1 LAQIYEGMFVLD
13 NEVVRAGWDAA
24 KQQVTGLIEKHGG
37 EVKTARHWGERKLAY
52 KINNR
57 SRATFLLSFFTM
69 PGDNIPAFT
78 RDLEINETVMRYLQ
92 LQVDELPEGEE
103 AEAAKETGG
112 EFSVPEPPRDEV
124 GTYTL
129 WGDEE
134 EESARRDGRDGRKT
148 SSSSDDKAESKD
160 DDAKGESKDA
170 DKAES
175 KDDAKAESTDSTETE
190 EKQEA

>member
-1 LAQIYEGMFVLD
+1 MAQIYEGMFVLD
-13 NEVVRAGWDAA
+13 NEVIRAGWDAA

-57 SRATFLLSFFTM
+57 SRATYLLSYFTM

-92 LQVDELPEGEE
+92 VQVDELPEGEE

-124 GTYTL
+124 GTYSL
-129 WGDEE
+129 WGEEE
-134 EESARRDGRDGRKT
+134 EESARRDGRDGRKP
-148 SSSSDDKAESKD
+148 SSTSDDATESL
-160 DDAKGESKDA
+160 DAA
-170 DKAES
+170 APAES
-175 KDDAKAESTDSTETE
+175 KDDAKADAPDSKETE

>member
-1 LAQIYEGMFVLD
+1 MAQIYEGMFVLD
-13 NEVVRAGWDAA
+13 NEVVRSGWDAA

-57 SRATFLLSFFTM
+57 SRATYLLSYFTM

-103 AEAAKETGG
+103 AEAAKEAGG

-124 GTYTL
+124 GTYSL

-134 EESARRDGRDGRKT
+134 EESARRDGRDGRKA
-148 SSSSDDKAESKD
+148 SSGSDDQD
-160 DDAKGESKDA
+160 DKSEDA
-170 DKAES
+170 DEAES
-175 KDDAKAESTDSTETE
+175 KDDAQAEAADSKETE